1 MREREEIRGRGWG
14 RGQGTGVGKRSG
26 GGCGVWVG
34 VPAGRSYPCVGRG
47 QGGGVR
53 AGGMG
58 MGSAAAVAPA
68 LGGSVAGRRCCGGA
82 RRAARGAARAQGSS
96 FAGRRLAGAPARA
109 RVALRA
115 GRREAA
121 SAEAVKY
128 HAVVASA
135 QFLLTQEPMAEQ
147 LRERARFLKE
157 TGKERDFWLTFEPDW
172 MDRVAMPGKTATPAL
187 ALISTDFSWIT
198 FMKLRLD
205 RVMQVE
211 FESEPLGWASKGGT
225 DFKPT
230 FPKDWGIGVR
240 NDVLYDR
247 YPSGWWEQ
255 YYL

>member
-1 MREREEIRGRGWG
+1 MEEARRWRWKRYDLGHSRAPDLM
-14 RGQGTGVGKRSG
+14 GVGM
-26 GGCGVWVG
+26 
-34 VPAGRSYPCVGRG
+34 A
-47 QGGGVR
+47 
-53 AGGMG
+53 
-58 MGSAAAVAPA
+58 MGSAVGVAGSGVGPVGQA
-68 LGGSVAGRRCCGGA
+68 PGRRRGGSRGA
-82 RRAARGAARAQGSS
+82 VRPAARAASS
-96 FAGRRLAGAPARA
+96 APGFLGRQLPAAVQARA
-109 RVALRA
+109 MAA
-115 GRREAA
+115 SGRREAA

-147 LRERARFLKE
+147 LKERARFLKE

-172 MDRVAMPGKTATPAL
+172 MDRVNMPGKTAPPAL

-211 FESEPLGWASKGGT
+211 FEAEPKAWKSKGGS
-225 DFKPT
+225 DFKPA